1 MQKYSTHPSSKPFF
15 TRLLEMW
22 PYLLVMISVGGLA
35 YIALN
40 NVR

>member
-1 MQKYSTHPSSKPFF
+1 MQKYSTHPSLKPIFARVF
-15 TRLLEMW
+15 EMW
-22 PYLLVMISVGGLA
+22 PYLLVVISIGGLA